1 MGRLK
6 PASLATM
13 PAGRQM
19 VEIGGKDGD
28 ITPVLLLCREVPP
41 DEPLDPAVADAAA
54 PLLVSDEIAPDLP
67 RNSFFARCARRI
79 KRFAEGQ
86 TRGSRA
92 KDSGPGVE

>member
-1 MGRLK
+1 MGRMK

-13 PAGRQM
+13 PSGRQTIE
-19 VEIGGKDGD
+19 VGSKEGD

-41 DEPLDPAVADAAA
+41 DVPLAPAIAASAPWLVAESEAAA
-54 PLLVSDEIAPDLP
+54 EP

-86 TRGSRA
+86 ARRSDDKG
-92 KDSGPGVE
+92 SGPAGR

>member
-1 MGRLK
+1 MK

-13 PAGRQM
+13 PAGRQTIE
-19 VEIGGKDGD
+19 VGGKDGD

-41 DEPLDPAVADAAA
+41 DEPLDPAVAAAM
-54 PLLVSDEIAPDLP
+54 PRLVSDTAAPALP

-86 TRGSRA
+86 ARRSDAQDSTPTR
-92 KDSGPGVE
+92 E